1 MDSIRSRG
9 AAPGGRDPEH
19 PDLGSVTLQ
28 QILEALVD
36 PVRRSIVTQLGT
48 AGEDVRCGGFD
59 LAVSTSTATH
69 HFRVLRE
76 AGLIRQYYA
85 GTSKMNTLRRE
96 ELDEAFPGL
105 LDALLTAER
114 TPRTEHAAG
123 AVAVAVA
130 EGKTVASGRKTVLA
144 VRHD

>member
-1 MDSIRSRG
+1 MSYYETMESIRSSSAG
-9 AAPGGRDPEH
+9 PAGRDPDH

-48 AGEDVRCGGFD
+48 AAEDVKCGGFG
-59 LAVSTSTATH
+59 LAVSSSTATH

-85 GTSKMNTLRRE
+85 GTSKMNTLRR
-96 ELDEAFPGL
+96 DEMDRAFPGL
-105 LDALLTAER
+105 LEALLTAER
-114 TPRTEHAAG
+114 IKPGTSAA
-123 AVAVAVA
+123 
-130 EGKTVASGRKTVLA
+130 
-144 VRHD
+144 